1 MEFVKKN
8 LGLLICGAVSFI
20 LACVLLFFMFKTAG
34 RMKKQNQK
42 VQEQMS
48 FFERVAQQG
57 YKLTAA
63 QGAELENLVQAQKNY
78 EEAERFYRSGRDLL
92 SKNYVIEPELPLTSP
107 DALKMINE
115 RVRLMTDFVLKNDIN
130 FPGLAKEFMDIVA
143 RGSVSASE
151 FAPVF
156 RQLLVYDYLIR
167 KIAEAGI
174 KEIRQ
179 LELPLGF
186 AVQEEDIYTV
196 TPIWLSFDCEMEIA
210 QKFLNQMTNDRKML
224 FYIKNVS
231 LLAPD
236 SFTPV
241 AQDYQ
246 SANAGSRTSAQP
258 TGDMPGGMDSMPGEG
273 QRRPDSPRRAN
284 PFVGRMTNPAE
295 PGGGGETP
303 VSTAVQSR
311 LVVPDPKRQDYL
323 VFARKYVTAEV
334 RFDLYE
340 FKKLEAR

>member
-1 MEFVKKN
+1 MDFVKKN
-8 LGLLICGAVSFI
+8 LGLLICGTISFI

-78 EEAERFYRSGRDLL
+78 EEAERFYRSSRDFLG
-92 SKNYVIEPELPLTSP
+92 KNYSIEPELPLTSP

-115 RVRLMTDFVLKNDIN
+115 RVRQMTDFVLKNDIN

-143 RGSVSASE
+143 RGSVSVSE

-174 KEIRQ
+174 KEVRQ

-196 TPIWLSFDCEMEIA
+196 TPIWLSFDCEQETV

-231 LLAPD
+231 LIAPD
-236 SFTPV
+236 TVTAV

-246 SANAGSRTSAQP
+246 NANAEHTRQAVQAVSDTS
-258 TGDMPGGMDSMPGEG
+258 GMDMMPGEDG
-273 QRRPDSPRRAN
+273 QRRPDTQRRVN
-284 PFVGRMTNPAE
+284 PFGGRMTNPAE
-295 PGGGGETP
+295 PGGGET
-303 VSTAVQSR
+303 VTSAAVQSR